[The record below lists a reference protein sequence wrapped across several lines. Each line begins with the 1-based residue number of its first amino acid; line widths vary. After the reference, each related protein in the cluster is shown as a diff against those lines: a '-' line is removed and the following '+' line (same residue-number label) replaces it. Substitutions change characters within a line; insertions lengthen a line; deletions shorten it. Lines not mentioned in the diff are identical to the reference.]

1 MLPPLVG
8 SPSNAYHCRSTTASG
23 TPVLLQVKVAPW
35 SSEREVLKFASVRS
49 AKYRCPAE
57 STPVSVSPPPK
68 QVVAFPSRAVAPTT
82 HLKVLPPSK
91 ECQIQL
97 VSEESEPGTLVY
109 RRFAFE
115 GSTRRPCSKPTPP
128 MPLMIGCP
136 KLGGAGLGFGAPKLT
151 IASKTPTEQRVK
163 ATKARGLKRPD
174 CEEGF
179 FFIRFSFVKLQRRLS
194 LTIRKLRP
202 DRMLFLITQSQLPK
216 SSAQQCFF

>member
-97 VSEESEPGTLVY
+97 VSEESDPGTLVY

-136 KLGGAGLGFGAPKLT
+136 KVSGAGCGGVGGDAAKLT
-151 IASKTPTEQRVK
+151 MASNAPTQQRVK
-163 ATKARGLKRPD
+163 AAKARELKRPD
-174 CEEGF
+174 CEVDF
-179 FFIRFSFVKLQRRLS
+179 FFMENFPL
-194 LTIRKLRP
+194 
-202 DRMLFLITQSQLPK
+202 LIG
-216 SSAQQCFF
+216 